1 MRRIIFFCILI
12 NSSVLFAQTVLTL
25 QGTTVNNTETTTWN
39 GVNIQRS
46 TRTTFLFQN
55 NYINSV
61 NESGYQLQAGDEGE
75 GGNNNNLD
83 GEVISGN
90 KVVWSGNSTTSI
102 THGIFTGY
110 NINAVIKY
118 NYILNSPMAIIRK
131 SNGMTNT
138 SGGVAYNIVNNPVA
152 CAGVQKGMNNVNWF
166 NNTFYSNRSAWR
178 GLIEIYGNDSFT
190 PYRFSQGAKIMN
202 NIFYTVN
209 QVYNIAV
216 DEAEDLVGFES
227 DYNVFYCEAGTPVF
241 NYLGSKKTFA
251 EWQAL
256 GYDTHSVVVNPNFNN
271 FTDFVPATR
280 LNYGKDLGSTWQT
293 GLSTTA
299 TWILGT
305 SPATSNQNGTWQVG
319 ARIYESVASIVNPSY
334 LSSVVENTTPAV
346 IGMNFNLSLANV
358 VPATSAFIVLVNSIA
373 RPVSAVAIA
382 GTKVQLTLTSEI
394 HYGDIVSLTYTK
406 PATNPL
412 QTSAGGV
419 AVSIP
424 AHSITN
430 NIQNIV
436 VPASPVTVKMTIF
449 PNHVYKTINI
459 SLVYSGNI
467 STLATS
473 VLPEI
478 IRISDSSGKLF
489 SEKVVETG
497 IANLKIP
504 INLSSG
510 VYIVK
515 VLAGGLE
522 LSTQKIIVY

>member
-1 MRRIIFFCILI
+1 MRRILFICLLI
-12 NSSVLFAQTVLTL
+12 NSSVLFAQTVLTI
-25 QGTTVNNTETTTWN
+25 QGTSVNNTDATSWN

-46 TRTTFLFQN
+46 ARTTFVFQN

-90 KVVWSGNSTTSI
+90 KLVWSGSSTTSI

-118 NYILNSPMAIIRK
+118 NYLLNSPMAIIRK

-216 DEAEDLVGFES
+216 EEAEDLVGFES

-241 NYLGSKKTFA
+241 NYLGTKKTFA

-256 GYDTHSVVVNPNFNN
+256 GFDTHSVVVNPNFNN

-280 LNYGKDLGSTWQT
+280 LNYGKDLGSAWQT

-299 TWILGT
+299 TWVVGS
-305 SPATSNQNGTWQVG
+305 SPATTNQNGTWQVG
-319 ARIYESVASIVNPSY
+319 ARVYESVSTAPIPAYV
-334 LSSVVENTTPAV
+334 SSVAENTTPSV
-346 IGMNFNLSLANV
+346 ITMTYSMTLANV
-358 VPATSAFIVLVNSIA
+358 VPAASAFSVLVNSA
-373 RPVSAVAIA
+373 SRPVSAVAIS
-382 GTKVQLTLTSEI
+382 GTKVQLTLTNAIHFGEI
-394 HYGDIVSLTYTK
+394 VTVTYTK
-406 PATNPL
+406 PASNPL

-419 AVSIP
+419 ASSIS
-424 AHSITN
+424 AQSVTN
-430 NIQNIV
+430 NIQNPV
-436 VPASPVTVKMTIF
+436 VQPSPVTVKMTIF
-449 PNHVYKTINI
+449 PNHVYKSLII
-459 SLVYSGNI
+459 SLAYTGNI
-467 STLATS
+467 SVLATAA
-473 VLPEI
+473 LPEI
-478 IRISDSSGKLF
+478 IRITDTSGKLY
-489 SEKVVETG
+489 SEIVVNTG
-497 IANLKIP
+497 VANIRIP
-504 INLSSG
+504 LNLNSG

-515 VLAGGLE
+515 VIAGGLE
-522 LSTQKIIVY
+522 LASQKIIVY